1 MRWWAQTLLSMLFAS
16 LLAGPQLN
24 HTALAATGDPSVAA
38 APVVDGKPA
47 ITVHLVTDA
56 QEVTPGEVFRV
67 GLWFNLEPGWHLYWQ
82 NPGDAGFPTEVL
94 WEGGHATFGPLQ
106 WPAPTIFR
114 ESDGVTTYGYANEA
128 LLFTNATVSD
138 SISIGEALELRASAR
153 YLACNIVCNP
163 GEVQVSTRLPVAA
176 NTAPAEDALHALF
189 THSAALVPIT
199 YAQAHIT
206 VDTTYAQSAIRPGD
220 NFRLALLLTRC
231 SKDSTQKGCDVLA
244 ATAQPFVAY
253 RNPHMSLKV
262 LQIRPH
268 PSVSGGLAI
277 VLQGHVDEDVELAD
291 MPEAIGGVVQ
301 LNGEHGSLPPF
312 SVHVPYK
319 KAAAGTAVQ
328 ATPAAVFT
336 DLPPRPAAS
345 DVPVDTSWEAVLR
358 ALALA
363 LVGGLILNL
372 MPCVL
377 PVLAIKVIGIAQVGH
392 LRRRDI
398 VGHGISYSLGVIM
411 SMLLLAAVVW
421 GLRAVG
427 TQVGWGFQFQEPWF
441 VATVSCVLVVFALNC
456 FGVFEVYTTGAGL
469 GALANSSHGHRR
481 SFLDGILAVVL
492 ATPCSAP
499 FLGSAVAYALTQRT
513 SINVLIFATIGVGL
527 AAPYVLLTLTPGWTR
542 FIPKPGAWMNYL
554 KTALGFGLLGT
565 AIWLVWLI
573 GRFAGVD
580 AVAKLLLFLLGVS
593 FVSWL
598 FGLVNHRLAA
608 SHQWGVLVALAA
620 LLAGIGAMSLS
631 FKAEMPEATAF
642 MTRPYSQS
650 ATLMALSARQPVFVD
665 FGADWCITCKYNEQ
679 HVLTDPAVTEAF
691 KRYHVVALRAD
702 WTRRDET
709 IRRTLASFGRAGV
722 PMYLLYDPDNPSGP
736 DAAAGI
742 AHAIDIL
749 LEALGHRM
757 GYQPARRK
765 LLKLWLIAVGSYMVC
780 PMPTAYRRLLR
791 AASSHGCVHAFWP
804 LPSLA
809 SADDAAA
816 PEGEA
821 ETQATTRGQPRGRR
835 RLQRGHHRWRST
847 LSACA
852 APRLRRWHRRWPSA
866 AELPPVWY
874 EDLAVNAFFSMAYM
888 HNFASSRICGP
899 GPKP

>member
-1 MRWWAQTLLSMLFAS
+1 MRWS
-16 LLAGPQLN
+16 
-24 HTALAATGDPSVAA
+24 ALISSYTFLVATCFGVAATAANDPSVAA
-38 APVVDGKPA
+38 SPVVDGKPA

-56 QEVTPGEVFRV
+56 REVTPGENLRV

-82 NPGDAGFPTEVL
+82 NPGDAGFATEVL
-94 WEGGHATFGPLQ
+94 WEGGHAVFGPLQ

-114 ESDGVTTYGYANEA
+114 ETDGVTTYGYANET
-128 LLFTNATVSD
+128 LLFTNAIVSD
-138 SISIGEALELRASAR
+138 SISIGEGLELHASAR
-153 YLACNIVCNP
+153 YLACNIVCSP
-163 GEVQVSTRLPVAA
+163 GEVQLAVRLPVGA
-176 NTAPAEDALHALF
+176 NTVPADETVHALF
-189 THSAALVPIT
+189 NQHAALVPIT
-199 YAQAHIT
+199 DTQARIT
-206 VDTTYAQSAIRPGD
+206 VDTMSAQSAIRPGD
-220 NFRLALLLTRC
+220 DFRIALLLSHCT
-231 SKDSTQKGCDVLA
+231 TQNPPTDCEVLA
-244 ATAQPFVAY
+244 ATAQPFVAHKM
-253 RNPHMSLKV
+253 PHVALRM

-277 VLQGHVDEDVELAD
+277 VLQGHVDEDVNVTELPD
-291 MPEAIGGVVQ
+291 TLTGVVQ
-301 LNGEHGSLPPF
+301 LNGSQSSLPPF
-312 SVHVPYK
+312 TVQIPYD
-319 KAAAGTAVQ
+319 KAPANAAIKAKGG
-328 ATPAAVFT
+328 AVFT
-336 DLPPRPAAS
+336 DLPPRS
-345 DVPVDTSWEAVLR
+345 DLATTPTSTSWQEVLR
-358 ALALA
+358 AVALA

-398 VGHGISYSLGVIM
+398 IGHGISYSLGVIM

-456 FGVFEVYTTGAGL
+456 FGVFEVYTTGATL
-469 GALANSSHGHRR
+469 GTLANNSHGHRR
-481 SFLDGILAVVL
+481 SLLDGVLAVVL

-499 FLGSAVAYALTQRT
+499 FLGTAVAYALTQHVF
-513 SINVLIFATIGVGL
+513 INVLIFAAIGVGL
-527 AAPYVLLTLTPGWTR
+527 AAPYVFLTLMPGWTR

-554 KTALGFGLLGT
+554 KTTLGFGLLGT

-580 AVAKLLLFLLGVS
+580 AVAKLLLFLLGVA

-608 SHQWGVLVALAA
+608 GHQFGVLVTLAA
-620 LLAGIGAMSLS
+620 LLAGIGAVSLS

-642 MTRPYSQS
+642 LTRPYSRS

-702 WTRRDET
+702 WTRRDEN

-736 DAAAGI
+736 TLLPELLTPS
-742 AHAIDIL
+742 IL
-749 LEALGHRM
+749 LEALHHM
-757 GYQPARRK
+757 GYQPA
-765 LLKLWLIAVGSYMVC
+765 S
-780 PMPTAYRRLLR
+780 
-791 AASSHGCVHAFWP
+791 
-804 LPSLA
+804 
-809 SADDAAA
+809 
-816 PEGEA
+816 
-821 ETQATTRGQPRGRR
+821 
-835 RLQRGHHRWRST
+835 
-847 LSACA
+847 
-852 APRLRRWHRRWPSA
+852 
-866 AELPPVWY
+866 
-874 EDLAVNAFFSMAYM
+874 
-888 HNFASSRICGP
+888 
-899 GPKP
+899 